1 MKNVLI
7 GGLMAAALAA
17 GQSFTGSILGTVK
30 DSSDAVVPQAR
41 VTVVNTGTNARAE
54 VRADSSGNYVAPLL
68 PPGRYTVE
76 AEAPGFK
83 RAVREGIV
91 LQVQQ
96 QARVDLVLAVGAVTE
111 SVVVTA
117 DAPLLESTTSTIG
130 KVVDN
135 RRIMNLPLNTRNV
148 YALIYLTPGVAGS
161 IGNNYNSLSYAIN
174 GARSSMMDTIID
186 GVSAA
191 HPTVQGYSGISVFP
205 SVDAI
210 DEFKVQAQNFS
221 AEFGR
226 SAGSVLN
233 VVFKSGGNQLRG
245 SVYEFLRNSVLDS
258 NNFFD
263 NRLGQK
269 LASFKRSQF
278 GGMLAGPIR
287 KDQLF
292 YMVSYEGLRQHSFSQ
307 TTTTAPT
314 ERERAG
320 DFSQTFAANGQMIRI
335 FDPFTTRANPAGAGY
350 VRDAF
355 SDNRIPASRFD
366 RVAVNAMKYFPAPN
380 TPGRPIT
387 NQQNYHQSGSRLLNT
402 DNYDFRVDHNIA
414 SDKKFFA
421 RYSHRL
427 VRDYPAVLFPQDLAV
442 AEGRINEENRARNAV
457 ADYTHTISPTTIL
470 TARLG
475 FARTLYVHANQG
487 LGFLPS
493 SLGLQKDI
501 DAAVDRQMFPRIGAS
516 GYVSLGGGDHRWN
529 AFNSHTAL
537 ANVTKIRGA
546 HSLKIGYEGRLIRV
560 PNWEARSAGTFNF
573 AAGFTQGPDPN
584 RASSTAGNSIASLL
598 LGTGTSGNTLI
609 QAWKNVASQSYYHA
623 GYIQDDWRVTAKL
636 TLNLGLRYDLETPRT
651 ERYNR
656 MNYFEPSAPSPLAR
670 SVPQFPDLRGGVVF
684 VGVDGRS
691 RHQYHWDANNFAPR
705 FGLAYQLTRRTVIRS
720 AYAHIFGP
728 SPQQAHG
735 TVGPMGFRTENLW
748 VTTLDGITPYNVLA
762 NPYPQGFK
770 PPPGAAEG
778 LLTQTGSTLQ
788 APLQGTITPYSMQWN
803 FSIQRDLPG
812 QVMLEAAYVGTRGL
826 QLSRNAE
833 SGLSLNQLRPEQM
846 ALGSRLNDLVDNPFV
861 ASVSRGVLVG
871 PRIARAQLLR
881 PYPQFT
887 DIIPLYSSG
896 SSSTYHSLQVTLTKR
911 FSHGLQADAAY
922 TWAKNID
929 NGMSHQ
935 NSYDILADR
944 SLVDIDLAH
953 RLVFS
958 YIYELPFGR
967 GRRFGAGVAG
977 WLNWLLGGWQVNGI
991 TSFQTGTP
999 LSLSA
1004 SNTAGLFNPK
1014 TRANNNG
1021 RSGKLRGKVDQR
1033 LDRYFDT
1040 SVFSQPPPFT
1050 FGNVGERLPDIR
1062 SDGIRNWD
1070 LSLFKEFAP
1079 SERMRVQFR
1088 TEFLNAFNTP
1098 RFGGPN
1104 TSVTSSS
1111 FGFISSQGNSPRQTQ
1126 FGLKLLW

>member
-1 MKNVLI
+1 MRRTILAFVL
-7 GGLMAAALAA
+7 AAASVAA
-17 GQSFTGSILGTVK
+17 QSFTGTILGTVK
-30 DSSDAVVPQAR
+30 DTTDAVVPNAAI
-41 VTVVNTGTNARAE
+41 TVINMGTNARAE
-54 VRADSSGNYVAPLL
+54 ARSDANGNYAVPLL
-68 PPGRYTVE
+68 PPGQYRIQ

-83 RAVREGIV
+83 LAVREGLV

-96 QARVDLVLAVGAVTE
+96 QARVDLVLTVGALSE

-135 RRIMNLPLNTRNV
+135 RRIMSLPLNSRNV
-148 YALIYLTPGVAGS
+148 YSLIYLTPGVAGS

-186 GVSAA
+186 GVTGS
-191 HPTVQGYSGISVFP
+191 HPTVQGYTGISVFP

-233 VVFKSGGNQLRG
+233 VVYKSGANQLHG
-245 SVYEFLRNSVLDS
+245 SVYEFLRNSVLDA
-258 NNFFD
+258 NNFFA
-263 NRLGQK
+263 NRLNQP

-278 GGMLAGPIR
+278 GGMLAGPVLQD
-287 KDQLF
+287 KLF
-292 YMVSYEGLRQHSFSQ
+292 YMVSFEGLRQRSFSSA
-307 TTTTAPT
+307 TTTVPT
-314 ERERAG
+314 DLERRG
-320 DFSQTFAANGQMIRI
+320 DFSQTLASNGQLIRI
-335 FDPFTTRANPAGAGY
+335 FDPFTTRPNPAGAGY
-350 VRDAF
+350 IRDAF
-355 SDNRIPASRFD
+355 PDNRIPATRFD
-366 RVAVNAMKYFPAPN
+366 RVAVNALKYYPVAN
-380 TPGRPIT
+380 TAGHPVT
-387 NQQNYHQSGSRLLNT
+387 KQQNYYSSGSRRLNT

-414 SDKKFFA
+414 SNKRFFA

-427 VRDYPAVLFPQDLAV
+427 VRDYPASFVPPELSI

-457 ADYTHTISPTTIL
+457 ADYTHTLSPATIL
-470 TARLG
+470 TVRFG

-493 SLGLQKDI
+493 SLGLPKDI

-516 GYVSLGGGDHRWN
+516 GYANLGGGDHRWN
-529 AFNSHTAL
+529 AFNSGTGL
-537 ANVTKIRGA
+537 ANVTHIRGA

-573 AAGFTQGPDPN
+573 SAGFTQGPDPN
-584 RASSTAGNSIASLL
+584 RASSTAGNSAASLL
-598 LGTGTSGNTLI
+598 LGTGTTGNTLI
-609 QAWKNVASQSYYHA
+609 QAWKNVAAQSYYHA
-623 GYIQDDWRVTAKL
+623 GYIQDDWRVTSKL

-656 MNYFEPSAPSPLAR
+656 MNYFDAASASPLAR
-670 SVPQFPDLRGGVVF
+670 ITPQFPNLTGGVVF

-691 RHQYHWDANNFAPR
+691 RHQYLWDTNNVAPR
-705 FGLAYQLTRRTVIRS
+705 LGLAYQLTKRTVIRS

-748 VTTLDGITPYNVLA
+748 VTTLDGITPYNLLA
-762 NPYPQGFK
+762 NPYPQGFR

-788 APLQGTITPYSMQWN
+788 SPLRNTITPYSMQWN

-812 QVMLEAAYVGTRGL
+812 QVMLETAYVGTRGL

-833 SGLSLNQLRPEQM
+833 SGLSLNQLLPEHM
-846 ALGSRLNDLVDNPFV
+846 ALGSKLNELVDNPF
-861 ASVSRGVLVG
+861 ATSVNRGVLVG

-887 DIIPLYSSG
+887 DVIPLYSSG

-911 FSHGLQADAAY
+911 LTHGLQVDGSY

-935 NSYDILADR
+935 NSYDIRADR
-944 SLVDIDLAH
+944 SLVDIDIAQ
-953 RLVFS
+953 RLVVS
-958 YIYELPFGR
+958 YIYEMPFGR
-967 GRRFGAGVAG
+967 GKRYGAGAAG
-977 WLNWLLGGWQVNGI
+977 WVNWLLGGWQINGI

-1014 TRANNNG
+1014 TRTNNSG
-1021 RSGKLRGKVDQR
+1021 QSGKLTGPVHER
-1033 LDRYFDT
+1033 LGRYFDT
-1040 SVFSQPPPFT
+1040 TVFSQPAPFT

-1062 SDGIRNWD
+1062 NDGIRNWD
-1070 LSLFKEFAP
+1070 LSLFKEFVPA
-1079 SERMRVQFR
+1079 ERIRVQFR
-1088 TEFLNAFNTP
+1088 AEFLNAFNTP

-1104 TSVTSSS
+1104 TTVTSSS
-1111 FGFISSQGNSPRQTQ
+1111 FGVISSQSNAPRQIQ